1 MYEAYVT
8 RASDLGSQ
16 LGMGKADWDNSQIML
31 DILRLRKEESQMLGF
46 DNYAALSIVPK
57 MAKSVEEVRSF
68 LQEFAQ
74 RAHPS
79 ALKDLQELEEFSKN
93 NLEIEYLEPWDISY
107 ASEQLKQA
115 KYNFSENEVKQYFP
129 IDQVLKGLFHVIENL
144 FEVKI
149 QHCNLPIWHTDV
161 QSFEVKNKNNDLVAC
176 FYLDAYARSGKRG
189 GAWMDDARGRMV
201 LKNGNIQTPVA
212 YLVCNFP
219 PPMTINGQL
228 RSATISHDDVI
239 TLFHEFGHGLHH
251 MLTKVDT
258 LGVSGINGVEWDA
271 VELPSQF
278 MENFCWDYDCLLYT
292 S

>member
-115 KYNFSENEVKQYFP
+115 KYNFSENEVKQYE
-129 IDQVLKGLFHVIENL
+129 K
-144 FEVKI
+144 
-149 QHCNLPIWHTDV
+149 
-161 QSFEVKNKNNDLVAC
+161 
-176 FYLDAYARSGKRG
+176 
-189 GAWMDDARGRMV
+189 
-201 LKNGNIQTPVA
+201 
-212 YLVCNFP
+212 
-219 PPMTINGQL
+219 
-228 RSATISHDDVI
+228 
-239 TLFHEFGHGLHH
+239 
-251 MLTKVDT
+251 
-258 LGVSGINGVEWDA
+258 
-271 VELPSQF
+271 
-278 MENFCWDYDCLLYT
+278 
-292 S
+292 